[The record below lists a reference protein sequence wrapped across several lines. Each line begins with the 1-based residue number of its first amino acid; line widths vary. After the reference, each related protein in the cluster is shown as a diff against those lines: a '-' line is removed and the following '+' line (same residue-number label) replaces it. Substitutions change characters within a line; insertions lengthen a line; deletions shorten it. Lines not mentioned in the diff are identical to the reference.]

1 VLTLANTLGAPFWY
15 TITLP
20 ARSVQNRRPSGANA
34 RAVGKLA
41 ASGKAEAGGP
51 ESPAGG
57 AVVAGLVGA
66 GALGLAGETTGLGG
80 AAVVGDGEG
89 LGTGWE
95 AVAVTVAVTEAAAL
109 GDGPVF
115 AFFWEQEAV
124 SSTTAARRASKL
136 GGLRMGGVRGSRLS
150 RADAR
155 SAPQFSGCQGNQGK
169 RHGRR

>member
-1 VLTLANTLGAPFWY
+1 MLTVANTFAAPFWY

-57 AVVAGLVGA
+57 AVVAGLVEA

-80 AAVVGDGEG
+80 AAVVVDGEG
-89 LGTGWE
+89 LGTGCE
-95 AVAVTVAVTEAAAL
+95 AVAVTVAVTEAAVL
-109 GDGPVF
+109 GDAPVF
-115 AFFWEQEAV
+115 AFFAEQAAV
-124 SSTTAARRASKL
+124 SRATTASMARHRRPGIRR
-136 GGLRMGGVRGSRLS
+136 GGRTTATESMGGSRVRG
-150 RADAR
+150 
-155 SAPQFSGCQGNQGK
+155 
-169 RHGRR
+169 